1 MSLSID
7 NKYNAHLRQII
18 AEMDASPAEVA
29 NQPEMI
35 YGGARVRKTTLNE
48 SLPYAPPLV
57 DVLEAEDQLS
67 VGSEMSGGNIL
78 GDVKKGFKK
87 TTKAVSKAGKSVEKG
102 AKKISKSKVGKAVGK
117 VGKKAGTMA
126 LDGVAGAAGAA
137 GAALGTSAAIALG
150 QPELVPVAAAIG
162 SKLAD
167 EAGKSGRKYVKKQTG
182 MGAIG
187 KEKVKRP
194 PSKWNL
200 HVKEYHK
207 ANGGSF
213 KDAMKNAKATYNPMK

>member
-67 VGSEMSGGNIL
+67 VDYVDGGSIL

-102 AKKISKSKVGKAVGK
+102 AKKVAKSKVGKAVGK

-126 LDGVAGAAGAA
+126 LDAAAGTAGAA
-137 GAALGTSAAIALG
+137 GAALGTSTALALG

-167 EAGKSGRKYVKKQTG
+167 EVGKSGRKYVKKQTG
-182 MGAIG
+182 MGALG

-194 PSKWNL
+194 PSKWNI

>member
-35 YGGARVRKTTLNE
+35 YGGARVRKVTLNE

-57 DVLEAEDQLS
+57 DVMEAEDQLS
-67 VGSEMSGGNIL
+67 VDYVDGGSIL

-102 AKKISKSKVGKAVGK
+102 AKKVAKSKCI
-117 VGKKAGTMA
+117 
-126 LDGVAGAAGAA
+126 L
-137 GAALGTSAAIALG
+137 
-150 QPELVPVAAAIG
+150 
-162 SKLAD
+162 
-167 EAGKSGRKYVKKQTG
+167 
-182 MGAIG
+182 
-187 KEKVKRP
+187 
-194 PSKWNL
+194 
-200 HVKEYHK
+200 
-207 ANGGSF
+207 
-213 KDAMKNAKATYNPMK
+213 